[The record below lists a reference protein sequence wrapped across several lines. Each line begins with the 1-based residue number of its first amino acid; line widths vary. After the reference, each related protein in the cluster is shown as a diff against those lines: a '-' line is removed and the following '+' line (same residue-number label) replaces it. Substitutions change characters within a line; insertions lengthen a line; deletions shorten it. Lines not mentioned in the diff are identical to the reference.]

1 MKNVR
6 FSVGDLRGWIPTI
19 LKKFAYIPPVIL
31 TVILSVV
38 CLV

>member
-19 LKKFAYIPPVIL
+19 LKKFAYIPL
-31 TVILSVV
+31 VILSVV